1 MAHPPG
7 SDAPFPLPPQHLR
20 FMGEDDA
27 VFVAT
32 AAELAN
38 LVIDRGLPRTGTVL
52 DVGSGYGR
60 LAIGL
65 RNSTDFD
72 GSYIG
77 FDILRKHV
85 RWCRRTLT
93 PLAGSYRFR
102 HVDLR
107 NARYNPAGTVDP
119 LSFRFPAGIGTIDA
133 IALFSIFTH
142 LYRADIEHYLREFR
156 RVLKPGGV
164 AITTWFLYDE
174 QRLPAIFSASSQFA
188 MTHELDEHTRYFNPD
203 DPLHAI
209 AYDEAFVRRLAAE
222 AGLEVASIDRG
233 TWAGEAGLSFQD
245 LVVLRRPGALKDRVR
260 ARLGHL
266 RRRLRRLRR
275 LRR

>member
-1 MAHPPG
+1 MAQTQSPA
-7 SDAPFPLPPQHLR
+7 APFPLPPQHLR
-20 FMGEDDA
+20 FMGEDDTE
-27 VFVAT
+27 FVET

-38 LVIDRGLPRTGTVL
+38 LVIERGLPRTGTVL

-65 RNSTDFD
+65 RNSSDFD

-77 FDILRKHV
+77 FDILRRHV
-85 RWCRRTLT
+85 RWCRKTLT
-93 PLAGSYRFR
+93 PLSDSYRFR
-102 HVDLR
+102 HIDLR
-107 NARYNPAGTVDP
+107 NARYNPEGTVDP

-142 LYRADIEHYLREFR
+142 FYRADIEHYLREFR

-174 QRLPAIFSASSQFA
+174 QRLPAILSDSSQFA
-188 MTHELDEHTRYFNPD
+188 MAHQLDEHTRYFNLD

-209 AYDEAFVRRLAAE
+209 AYDEVFVRRLAAE
-222 AGLEVASIDRG
+222 AGLEVVSIDRG
-233 TWAGEAGLSFQD
+233 TWTGEDGLSFQD
-245 LVVLRRPGALKDRVR
+245 LVVLRRPGALKDRIR

-275 LRR
+275 